1 MQTAKFVIRFVQYD
15 KSIGIVMGGSHTA
28 GDVFWSPKTLIRSS
42 GFRKNVGLRH
52 QNLKYLDRKIHALQ
66 LGFMCENY
74 TV

>member
-1 MQTAKFVIRFVQYD
+1 MQYD

-28 GDVFWSPKTLIRSS
+28 GAVFWPPKALIGSS
-42 GFRKNVGLRH
+42 GFRKNVHLRH

-66 LGFMCENY
+66 LGFMYKNY